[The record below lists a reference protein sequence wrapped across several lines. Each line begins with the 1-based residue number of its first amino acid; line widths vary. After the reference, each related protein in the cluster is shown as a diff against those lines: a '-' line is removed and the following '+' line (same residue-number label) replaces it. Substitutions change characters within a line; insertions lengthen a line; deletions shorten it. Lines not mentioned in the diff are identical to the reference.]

1 MSSSTPAASKGR
13 LWFNSFLM
21 ALAASCGY
29 LIVALMSQHQ
39 VLTIVIA
46 MASITL
52 VLTPIFY
59 WTYSRRAARPGT
71 APRREV

>member
-1 MSSSTPAASKGR
+1 VSAPTPTISKGR
-13 LWFNSFLM
+13 LWLNSFIM

-59 WTYSRRAARPGT
+59 WTNSRRARLGN
-71 APRREV
+71 APRRGA